1 MTPTELLTDWGTEY
15 PSPNTRA
22 AYQRDLED
30 FFSWCRQRKINPL
43 EPSRVDVNAYRDEL
57 LSRGL
62 LPQTVD
68 RKMSSCRSF
77 FAYALE
83 RGMVKTQAFG
93 HVARLA
99 LPGESTTPWLGADDL
114 SKLLAVALECSLR
127 DFILVALLG
136 INGLRISEALAAKV
150 PDLGESNGMRTLA
163 LRRKGNRVGQ
173 VPVHE
178 TVATVLD
185 TYLAGRTTGPLIV
198 RLDRSG
204 QVATPI
210 RGISRQ
216 AAYDRVQ
223 KLAAMAGVNPEISP
237 HSLRHSFATL
247 GLEKRPLHVVQAAMG
262 HASPAT
268 TLHYDRQR
276 LNLSSNPS
284 LTLAEGLLAGVSV

>member
-1 MTPTELLTDWGTEY
+1 MTPTELLADWETEY

-30 FFSWCRQRKINPL
+30 FFTWCREREIDPL
-43 EPSRVDVNAYRDEL
+43 EPSRVDVNAYRDHL
-57 LSRGL
+57 LERL
-62 LPQTVD
+62 QPQSVD

-77 FAYALE
+77 FSYALE
-83 RGMVKTQAFG
+83 RGVVRTQAFG
-93 HVARLA
+93 HVVRLA
-99 LPGESTTPWLGADDL
+99 PPSDSTTPWLNADDL

-136 INGLRISEALAAKV
+136 INGLRISEALGAQV
-150 PDLGESNGMRTLA
+150 PDLGESNGLRTLRV
-163 LRRKGNRVGQ
+163 RRKGRKVS
-173 VPVHE
+173 VLPLHE
-178 TVATVLD
+178 TVAAVVD
-185 TYLAGRTTGPLIV
+185 TYLAGRTTGPLIA

-210 RGISRQ
+210 SGISRQ
-216 AAYDRVQ
+216 AAYDRIR

-237 HSLRHSFATL
+237 HSLRHSFGTL
-247 GLEKRPLHVVQAAMG
+247 SLEERPLHVVQAAMG

-276 LNLSSNPS
+276 VNLDLNPS
-284 LTLAEGLLAGVSV
+284 LHLAEALLG